1 MITII
6 LCNNGGSA
14 HTAPYDGRGWRQWNF
29 ALEIAVVAC
38 RCNILDGDVVL
49 QNGGDIYLGRQNIC
63 VILFG
68 CVVEGNGDGVIVMAA
83 VRGLDVGLLATLVVA
98 VALLGTAELVL
109 VGVGVAR

>member
-1 MITII
+1 M
-6 LCNNGGSA
+6 
-14 HTAPYDGRGWRQWNF
+14 
-29 ALEIAVVAC
+29 EIVVVAC

-49 QNGGDIYLGRQNIC
+49 QNGGDIYLGRHNIC

-83 VRGLDVGLLATLVVA
+83 VRGLDVSLFATLVVA

-109 VGVGVAR
+109 VWVGVAR